1 MSAHSTIP
9 ILGAPDYRDW
19 FSMALN
25 ESGQEKN
32 RVFMRDILPFL
43 YDYAEGTT
51 FTAFLQEHEWIKD
64 FTNPDSSF
72 AATFLEVER
81 HPNEATI
88 TLADFV
94 KHLAGTLIAR
104 EWRENMK
111 AFVERVES
119 RPATDVPMN
128 DAEITEC
135 REAFEEALPKLA
147 DQPLWRCLS
156 ARVRD
161 FSLRIGCPAAA
172 AEPLDCIVSIR
183 VQLNARPVRTEEAM
197 VEDQLHDPGRTKR
210 THEDYTI
217 AWICPLEV
225 EQVAALVMLDEE
237 HENLTQPS
245 TDQNVY
251 ALGMIA
257 NRNVVIAG
265 LPQAG
270 NNSAASVITQA
281 KTTFPN
287 LRYCLLVGIG
297 GGVPTITDNGM
308 IRLGDVVVSK
318 PAGGHSGVFQYDRG
332 RAEEGQFKP
341 TGALDSPPSLLL
353 GAAQRLAAERARSR
367 NDPIIENIERIDTTI
382 RGLRKYRYP
391 GLSEDRL
398 YQPAYRH
405 REARRSCQECGC
417 DPTSLIQRTS
427 TEEDEDGLTVIV
439 HRGTIASG
447 ELVIKDGNLRDNL
460 AKKYDTL
467 CFETEAAG
475 VLTSFP
481 CMVIRGISDY
491 CDSHKNDKWHG
502 YAAAVAAAYARALF
516 CYMPTN

>member
-1 MSAHSTIP
+1 MSVHSTIP

-19 FSMALN
+19 FSMVLT

-72 AATFLEVER
+72 AATLLEVER

-147 DQPLWRCLS
+147 DQPLWRCLI

-161 FSLRIGCPAAA
+161 FSLRIGCPAAV

-183 VQLNARPVRTEEAM
+183 IQLNVRPVRAEEAM

-210 THEDYTI
+210 THKDYTI

-225 EQVAALVMLDEE
+225 EQAVALVMLDGK

-245 TDQNVY
+245 TDQNIY
-251 ALGMIA
+251 TLGRIA
-257 NRNVVIAG
+257 GHNVVIAG

-318 PAGGHSGVFQYDRG
+318 PAGEYSGVVQYDRG
-332 RAEEGQFKP
+332 RAEAGYFQR
-341 TGALDSPPSLLL
+341 TGALGPPPSLLL

-367 NDPIIENIERIDTTI
+367 QDPIIENIALIDTTI
-382 RGLRKYRYP
+382 PGLRKCRYP

-398 YQPAYRH
+398 YQPGYRH

-417 DPTSLIQRTS
+417 DPTCLIQRTS
-427 TEEDEDGLTVIV
+427 TEEEEDGLTVVV

-447 ELVIKDGNLRDNL
+447 ELVIKDGNLRDDL
-460 AKKYDTL
+460 AKEYDTL

-475 VLTSFP
+475 VLTNFP

-516 CYMPTN
+516 RYIPTN